1 MYKTYGNKITN
12 LIYFYVYYDINLMG
26 TTYYI
31 NIKFSWDAMLCI
43 AQRSKWQ
50 NSFNSI
56 KTFWWKKVCILAF
69 KNWNNSW
76 TKSNNMIVMNKLQC
90 FDTVSIK

>member
-1 MYKTYGNKITN
+1 MVTLLWCNACVMYKTYENKITN
-12 LIYFYVYYDINLMG
+12 LIYFYVCYDINLMG

-69 KNWNNSW
+69 KNYSSPELNQ
-76 TKSNNMIVMNKLQC
+76 ILL
-90 FDTVSIK
+90 